1 MFVFGKSKH
10 QSFYNLQGKCTA
22 FFGNGLLM
30 VFSKLER
37 FTALFEKF

>member
-1 MFVFGKSKH
+1 MFVFGKNKH

-30 VFSKLER
+30 GV
-37 FTALFEKF
+37 